1 MPRFHLNIKDR
12 RLHDTAVAV
21 FEETV
26 ILKRQERL
34 TPGRWDFAVFGPG
47 ENKET
52 VFREGH
58 AEQAMI
64 HRAPVYIA
72 SLSQPRGMQGG
83 VPIAEFIGED
93 VPDEYRD
100 LEIVQ
105 VDPLRPL
112 TLSRKLTLATGEAGA
127 EQAMRETE
135 GRNIALIQ
143 SPDAR
148 HWAISVLRYLHECDS
163 AFPDRVQEVFQSLRG
178 GPHTR
183 GGSRRI
189 LH

>member
-12 RLHDTAVAV
+12 RLHDIAVAV

-34 TPGRWDFAVFGPG
+34 TPGRWDFAVFGPD
-47 ENKET
+47 KDET
-52 VFREGH
+52 VLREGH
-58 AEQAMI
+58 ADQAMI

-72 SLSQPRGMQGG
+72 SLSKLRAMQGG
-83 VPIAEFIGED
+83 VPIGEFIGED

-112 TLSRKLTLATGEAGA
+112 TISRKLTLEVGA

-163 AFPDRVQEVFQSLRG
+163 AFPDRVQEVFNALRG
-178 GPHTR
+178 GPHSR
-183 GGSRRI
+183 GGSRRS
-189 LH
+189 LN